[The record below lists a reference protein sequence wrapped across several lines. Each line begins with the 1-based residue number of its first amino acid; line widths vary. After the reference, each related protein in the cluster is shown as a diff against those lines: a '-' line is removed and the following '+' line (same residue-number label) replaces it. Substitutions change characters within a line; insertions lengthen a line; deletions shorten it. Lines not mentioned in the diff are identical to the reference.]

1 MIGHVLCIAD
11 SSTVFT
17 SVNKLRKA
25 NSKAYDHRWETGGHE
40 HISKE
45 CQVHILSPVH
55 VQKQWGASERPRRA
69 RGHIR
74 GLSHRQFLSV
84 LFLYL
89 WEHCCFSMSKGSQ
102 NSNDLIPTIIFT
114 LTKGQTSLKTVT
126 GRICSVLFKRADT
139 LQIGVSLM
147 WLEPSELELYTVGH

>member
-1 MIGHVLCIAD
+1 MTTVGNSVGKGMSTYPKSVKHTHSSQFMYRSNGEPQKDPGGPGGISEAFHTD
-11 SSTVFT
+11 SFC
-17 SVNKLRKA
+17 R
-25 NSKAYDHRWETGGHE
+25 YF
-40 HISKE
+40 
-45 CQVHILSPVH
+45 P
-55 VQKQWGASERPRRA
+55 
-69 RGHIR
+69 
-74 GLSHRQFLSV
+74 SH
-84 LFLYL
+84 L
-89 WEHCCFSMSKGSQ
+89 WEHCCFSMSKGSE